1 LKRVFSVWSSCTPS
15 LICLRPSPLPH
26 IHKHRSGHAVS
37 NLRNATFTL
46 ILTNLILATSAAH
59 AADRPIHA
67 PLFKPWINGV
77 SGGEPQMQV
86 QRYDDDTYVIRQ
98 SIRTNFEGP
107 FLYLL
112 FGSDRALLID
122 TGAGGLTVRPTID
135 RVIADWA
142 TRHHRISIPLI
153 VSHSHSHGDH
163 HQGDA
168 EFQDRPDTVVVGL
181 YPRDVA
187 EFFKITDWPNQ
198 IVAYDL
204 GGRVLDIIPTPGHQ
218 SAHIMILDRK
228 TRLLFSGDSLGPY
241 RLYIPMNE
249 AKTYCDSIDR
259 VATFTR
265 DLHVSWILGA
275 HIEMTTKP
283 GTLIPDEALTHPD
296 EHVLEISYS
305 NLPELQ
311 TALHAMGGNLLR
323 QAHRD
328 FVIFPK
334 PAREQQPFAPPPQ

>member
-1 LKRVFSVWSSCTPS
+1 MPRMDIL
-15 LICLRPSPLPH
+15 
-26 IHKHRSGHAVS
+26 SGLMALLLGPTGAAISAVPAS
-37 NLRNATFTL
+37 AQELASNAT
-46 ILTNLILATSAAH
+46 TSVAD
-59 AADRPIHA
+59 AADPPIHSL
-67 PLFKPWINGV
+67 LFKPWINGV
-77 SGGEPQMQV
+77 LRGEPQMQV

-112 FGSDRALLID
+112 LGSDRALLID
-122 TGAGGLTVRPTID
+122 TGAGGLKVRPTID
-135 RVIADWA
+135 RVIAQWA
-142 TRHHRISIPLI
+142 ARHHRTSIPLV

-168 EFQDRPDTVVVGL
+168 EFQDRPDTTVVGL
-181 YPRDVA
+181 YPTDVA
-187 EFFKITDWPNQ
+187 DFFKIADWPNQ
-198 IVAYDL
+198 IVSYDL

-218 SAHIMILDRK
+218 SAHIMMFDRK
-228 TRLLFSGDSLGPY
+228 TRFLFSGDSLGPY

-249 AKTYCDSIDR
+249 AKTYRDSIDR
-259 VATFTR
+259 VAAFTKSKR
-265 DLHVSWILGA
+265 VSWILGA

-283 GTLIPDEALTHPD
+283 GELILDEAPSHPD

-311 TALHAMGGNLLR
+311 TALHAMGDNLEQ

-334 PAREQQPFAPPPQ
+334 

>member
-1 LKRVFSVWSSCTPS
+1 MNIKVQGGMC
-15 LICLRPSPLPH
+15 I
-26 IHKHRSGHAVS
+26 
-37 NLRNATFTL
+37 ATLTL
-46 ILTNLILATSAAH
+46 ILTNLLVATSVTN
-59 AADRPIHA
+59 AADALMPS

-77 SGGEPQMQV
+77 SADEPQMQV
-86 QRYDDDTYVIRQ
+86 QRYDDDTYVVRQ

-122 TGAGGLTVRPTID
+122 TAAGGLKVRPTID
-135 RVIADWA
+135 RLIAEWA
-142 TRHHRISIPLI
+142 ARHHRLSLPL
-153 VSHSHSHGDH
+153 VVCHSHSHGDH

-168 EFQDRPDTVVVGL
+168 EFQDRPDTTVVGL
-181 YPRDVA
+181 YPKDVA
-187 EFFKITDWPNQ
+187 DFFKIADWPNQ
-198 IVAYDL
+198 IAPYDL

-218 SAHIMILDRK
+218 SAHIMMFDRK

-241 RLYIPMNE
+241 RLYIPINE
-249 AKTYCDSIDR
+249 AKTYRDSIDR
-259 VATFTR
+259 VAAFTK
-265 DLHVSWILGA
+265 DLQVSWILGA

-283 GTLIPDEALTHPD
+283 RELIPDEALNHPD
-296 EHVLEISYS
+296 EHELEISYS

-311 TALHAMGGNLLR
+311 TALHAMGDNLQQ

-334 PAREQQPFAPPPQ
+334 PAREQQPFAPPTLPK

>member
-1 LKRVFSVWSSCTPS
+1 MNTIVQGVV
-15 LICLRPSPLPH
+15 
-26 IHKHRSGHAVS
+26 RS
-37 NLRNATFTL
+37 ATLTL
-46 ILTNLILATSAAH
+46 ILANLLLATSVTDAAGP
-59 AADRPIHA
+59 PIHA
-67 PLFKPWINGV
+67 LLFKPWIG
-77 SGGEPQMQV
+77 GAPAGEPQMQV

-107 FLYLL
+107 FLYVL

-122 TGAGGLTVRPTID
+122 TGAGGLKVRPTIE
-135 RVIADWA
+135 RVIAEWA
-142 TRHHRISIPLI
+142 ARHHRTSIPLV

-168 EFQDRPDTVVVGL
+168 EFQDRPDTILVGL
-181 YPRDVA
+181 YPKDVA
-187 EFFKITDWPNQ
+187 DFFKIADWPNQ
-198 IVAYDL
+198 IEPYDL

-218 SAHIMILDRK
+218 SAHIMMFDRK

-249 AKTYCDSIDR
+249 ARTYRDSIDR
-259 VATFTR
+259 VAAFTR
-265 DLHVSWILGA
+265 DKHVSWILGA

-283 GTLIPDEALTHPD
+283 GELIPDEAPNHPPD
-296 EHVLEISYS
+296 HVLEISYS

-311 TALHAMGGNLLR
+311 TALHVMGDDLEQ

-334 PAREQQPFAPPPQ
+334 PAREQQPFAPPTPPK